1 MGCLRGIRNQ
11 ARSTLLRPSRQQEG
25 DAHCPART
33 SRPWTTALGLS
44 RGPSTSSRRSSAL
57 SSAPGGCWGWGWW
70 NRLFRVC
77 PAGHGEAMGGSE
89 ERGVRVST
97 PQAPSEWTESRSQR
111 RPVLLQSPCSDP
123 WKKCFVDRPP
133 RVLEEMHIIFCAIS
147 QELMI
152 HFAHRQ
158 PWLVFLFF
166 VLNGPADETL
176 ASDSHVM
183 DCAECVAAISKKERN
198 SGDIP
203 SLPPRSLLDHGSHIC
218 CFLS

>member
-1 MGCLRGIRNQ
+1 MLAAPHGPLGRGAQHRASRVGPPRPPTTPRPCPPHREAAGDGGGEQ
-11 ARSTLLRPSRQQEG
+11 APWSLPRGARRG
-25 DAHCPART
+25 DGR
-33 SRPWTTALGLS
+33 
-44 RGPSTSSRRSSAL
+44 
-57 SSAPGGCWGWGWW
+57 
-70 NRLFRVC
+70 
-77 PAGHGEAMGGSE
+77 
-89 ERGVRVST
+89 ERGAWVRVSM

-111 RPVLLQSPCSDP
+111 RPVLLQSPRSDP
-123 WKKCFVDRPP
+123 WEKSFVDRPP
-133 RVLEEMHIIFCAIS
+133 RVLEKVHIICANS

-158 PWLVFLFF
+158 PGLVFLFF
-166 VLNGPADETL
+166 VLDGPADETL